1 MSTMPTTLP
10 RPFRSLRRASA
21 IALSLCL
28 PLTSL
33 SVTAMPRLA
42 QAQGPAARP
51 ASIEA
56 ARAEARTLTEQ
67 GQASF
72 DAGDYR
78 AAAASWQRILD
89 VLPEDTL
96 NREERENALLI
107 ALEAYK
113 HEYRQALAVKG
124 APATEDV
131 ERLRL
136 SLTLCKEYA
145 AELTRVYGSQGNV
158 DGSVFESRA
167 EIEAM
172 LAEAGAPR
180 DTTPVIPT
188 IETGPQLERTLVDR
202 GTSGTGLIVA
212 GSLTAAA
219 GLGMIPLIVIGARE
233 LKESNAERDAAQ
245 DMMDPLAEQAA
256 DDHHRSANA
265 MLITGSVLCGVLL
278 AGGATMLGIGIRRR
292 VRYMAMS
299 PVMGPQYVGVGVG
312 GRF

>member
-1 MSTMPTTLP
+1 MSTMSVPSP
-10 RPFRSLRRASA
+10 RPTRGPQRAWA
-21 IALSLCL
+21 VALALSLL
-28 PLTSL
+28 AEPL
-33 SVTAMPRLA
+33 AA
-42 QAQGPAARP
+42 HAAGPARP

-56 ARAEARTLTEQ
+56 ARGEARTLTVQ

-78 AAAASWQRILD
+78 SAATSWQQILD

-124 APATEDV
+124 KPGAEDV
-131 ERLRL
+131 TRLRL
-136 SLTLCKEYA
+136 ALTLCRDYA
-145 AELTRVYGSQGNV
+145 AELQRVYGPQGTV

-172 LAEAGAPR
+172 LAAAGTPEADP
-180 DTTPVIPT
+180 TPPPID
-188 IETGPQLERTLVDR
+188 TGPQLERAVVQR
-202 GTSGTGLIVA
+202 GPSGTGLIVA
-212 GSLTAAA
+212 GSITTAA
-219 GLGMIPLIVIGARE
+219 GLGMLPLIIIGARE
-233 LKESNAERDAAQ
+233 LKEANAERDAAE
-245 DMMDPLAEQAA
+245 DLEPPDPGAVEAAA
-256 DDHHRSANA
+256 DHRRSANA
-265 MLITGSVLCGVLL
+265 MLISGSVLCGVLL

-292 VRYMAMS
+292 VRYMAFA
-299 PVMGPQYVGVGVG
+299 PTFGPRYVGLGVS